1 LIHGILFVPEEAAS
15 LFQKIQIAPVVNN
28 NKSEVQVQA
37 VKNEIT
43 ADAPLPANKKGIQSI
58 SCSVKQNGT
67 LFMAELSD
75 SLPFDYMYY
84 HPNLILNFYG
94 GTVDTGK
101 IRLLNKMGIIRSVSS
116 VQFKESAQLSIV
128 LTSWIEDPVFDYV
141 QDTKTVMVSL
151 RPAKRPPVSSSL
163 PGVKAPEKKGTI
175 IVIDPGHGGKDPGAI
190 GYNGIKEKDVVFSI
204 ALQLKDMLKTKPGI
218 TILLTREKDIFIPL
232 RERTEFANNK
242 KADLFVSIHADAVPG
257 DNKRKNGTRGYKI
270 YFLSQ
275 AKNED
280 DKLVAM
286 RENAVIELEE
296 QPQNYSN
303 LQNVLIDL
311 AGNEFLR
318 ESQDLCILVDLKFS
332 SLLKKKV
339 EKLHLGVGQ
348 ANFWV
353 LNGAYMP
360 SILVET
366 GFLSNPHEA
375 QLLVDKEFQKT
386 MANALCEAIGN
397 FTKQY
402 GVGNE

>member
-1 LIHGILFVPEEAAS
+1 LIHGVLFVPEDAAS
-15 LFQKIQIAPVVNN
+15 LFQKSQVASVN
-28 NKSEVQVQA
+28 NKSEVPA

-43 ADAPLPANKKGIQSI
+43 ADAPLPADKKGIKSI
-58 SCSVKQNGT
+58 SCSIKQNGT

-101 IRLLNKMGIIRSVSS
+101 IRISNKMGIIRSVSS

-128 LTSWIEDPVFDYV
+128 LSSWIEDPVFDYV

-151 RPAKRPPVSSSL
+151 RPAKKPPVPSSL

-175 IVIDPGHGGKDPGAI
+175 VVIDPGHGGKDPGAI

-218 TILLTREKDIFIPL
+218 TTLLTREKDVFIPL

-366 GFLSNPHEA
+366 GFLSNPQEA

>member
-1 LIHGILFVPEEAAS
+1 LSTAAS
-15 LFQKIQIAPVVNN
+15 TDTPVIKNEAMVDAPV
-28 NKSEVQVQA
+28 
-37 VKNEIT
+37 
-43 ADAPLPANKKGIQSI
+43 PANKKGIRSV

-67 LFMAELSD
+67 LLMVELTD

-84 HPNLILNFYG
+84 HPNLILNFFG
-94 GTVDTGK
+94 GAVDTGK
-101 IRLLNKMGIIRSVSS
+101 IKLQSKTGIVKSVSS
-116 VQFKESAQLSIV
+116 VQFKESAQISLVLS
-128 LTSWIEDPVFDYV
+128 SWIEDPVFDYV

-151 RPAKRPPVSSSL
+151 RPAKKPVL
-163 PGVKAPEKKGTI
+163 PSGMPEIKTPQKKGTV

-190 GYNGIKEKDVVFSI
+190 GYNDIKEKDVVFSI
-204 ALQLKDMLKTKPGI
+204 ALKVRDMLKSKPGI
-218 TILLTREKDIFIPL
+218 TTILTRDKDVFIPL
-232 RERTEFANNK
+232 SERTGFANEQ
-242 KADLFVSIHADAVPG
+242 KADLFVSIHANAVPG
-257 DNKRKNGTRGYKI
+257 DVKRKNAARGYKI

-296 QPQNYSN
+296 KPQNYSN
-303 LQNVLIDL
+303 LQNVLIDM

-318 ESQDLCILVDLKFS
+318 ESQDLCILLDLKFGS
-332 SLLKKKV
+332 MLKKKI

-360 SILVET
+360 SVLIET
-366 GFLSNPHEA
+366 GFLSNPQDA
-375 QLLVDKEFQKT
+375 KLLSDKEFQKT
-386 MANALCEAIGN
+386 IASAICEAVVH

-402 GVGNE
+402 GAGQ